1 MTEPC
6 TTCGAAAEG
15 VTLEQVEELIAE
27 AIVSD
32 PGNIPAG
39 GTTGQVLAKDSD
51 VSLDVGWADVGGG
64 VTAQAGRPAVDAG
77 QNQYFWFTKSRG
89 DVDAGTYKIVFAG
102 LGSTA
107 AINIA
112 TDYGNQGADGLNAKL
127 AAVLGTKDTDWQWF
141 AGSGSGGY
149 PYEGQFGVQLIGA
162 HANTQVT
169 ATITDSTLSHN
180 GTPGDTIEV
189 VQWFGGRPVN
199 AAADTA
205 AAGGLVLDTVEHRL
219 WVASQANTWQ
229 QVATFPYADTPPIR
243 LSSSDP
249 PNDTNL
255 ENNWSWG
262 VIPPWYQRRGGL
274 LFVSGSVSACAY
286 DGSSPATGNNI
297 ATLPVGFRPE
307 QDWHTMC
314 FVSGCQTIDT
324 ILMGW
329 DAPDPT
335 NYTAGS
341 QGGGIFP
348 VLPAYAPGNPTYL
361 DLIADKVSD
370 KAPTIWLALQGVP
383 IDTTV
388 WST

>member
-32 PGNIPAG
+32 PGNVPTG

-51 VSLDVGWADVGGG
+51 ASLDVGWSDVGGG

-102 LGSTA
+102 LGTTA

-180 GTPGDTIEV
+180 GTPGDTIEI
-189 VQWFGGRPVN
+189 VQWFGGRPGAPGALLLDAGTTSAHSTGERSLVIDFD
-199 AAADTA
+199 AAPGKVWLA
-205 AAGGLVLDTVEHRL
+205 AVSDGTPQVSAVQLPGAVGDDFQSVTNS
-219 WVASQANTWQ
+219 AKSCY
-229 QVATFPYADTPPIR
+229 VATLASIAAP
-243 LSSSDP
+243 
-249 PNDTNL
+249 
-255 ENNWSWG
+255 
-262 VIPPWYQRRGGL
+262 
-274 LFVSGSVSACAY
+274 
-286 DGSSPATGNNI
+286 SPAPAVSTGPLTVPCI
-297 ATLPVGFRPE
+297 ALSV
-307 QDWHTMC
+307 
-314 FVSGCQTIDT
+314 
-324 ILMGW
+324 
-329 DAPDPT
+329 A
-335 NYTAGS
+335 
-341 QGGGIFP
+341 
-348 VLPAYAPGNPTYL
+348 
-361 DLIADKVSD
+361 
-370 KAPTIWLALQGVP
+370 
-383 IDTTV
+383 
-388 WST
+388 